1 MYRASPLKPGA
12 IAGSF
17 TAETGVCVGDEGY
30 YKSFA
35 SAFHLCIMKRFERHV
50 FRADATLTWLKTI
63 DPSQRWQNCKELKDY
78 PSDLGLLS

>member
-30 YKSFA
+30 YKF
-35 SAFHLCIMKRFERHV
+35 LCVSVSSLHYEMI
-50 FRADATLTWLKTI
+50 
-63 DPSQRWQNCKELKDY
+63 
-78 PSDLGLLS
+78 